1 MIVGAGVQI
10 GLGAAAPVQAGPA
23 LGVAEQEG
31 ALEGA
36 FDWLSLPSEHRVHRS
51 VARNVGTKSLECV
64 KICLTIT

>member
-1 MIVGAGVQI
+1 MVVGAGVQI
-10 GLGAAAPVQAGPA
+10 GLGAAAPIEAGPA

-36 FDWLSLPSEHRVHRS
+36 FDRLGVSSEHRVHRS
-51 VARNVGTKSLECV
+51 VARDVRTKSLESV